1 MGVSISIKSL
11 SFTYHNSKQPAIKDI
26 NGEIKDGEFVVIM
39 GHGGAGK
46 STLCYAT
53 NGIVPRF
60 YRGGEYRGN
69 VYIADRSV
77 REFSISEMAKTVGL
91 VFQDFEAQLFS
102 TNVELEIAFGL
113 ENIGLPRDEISRR
126 IDRYIDFLD
135 LKGKRL
141 SDTSILSG
149 GQKQRLAIGAVI
161 AMEPS
166 VVVMDEPTSDLD
178 PLGRAGVLSLAGLLR
193 ERKRTLVMVDYDPDT
208 PVGADQLW
216 LMKDGEIIGQGRPEK
231 YLSDEKLLLSCGV
244 MPPQT
249 VSLFN
254 RMGWEGSPLTVEAA
268 KDLIEKGN
276 LVKRR
281 NQRKQKD
288 SYFNSNNF
296 FIEAR
301 GVYFRYPNSG
311 NDVLRDINFG
321 IKKGEFIAI
330 LGQNGS
336 GKTTIAKHLN
346 RLLAPTSGD
355 ILIDGKPTTRY
366 RHNELARLVG
376 YVFQN
381 PDYQIFASTVQEEVG
396 FGLKTLGEDHKTI
409 KRNVAEA
416 LAVTGLEGYEHRSP
430 FVLTKGERQRVAVA
444 SVLSVKPEVIILDE
458 PTTGLDYQHQ
468 RDSLEM
474 LKDLNRKGHTVIIIT
489 HSMWI
494 AEEYAHRCIVMK
506 DGKVLDDGETRS
518 VFAHE
523 QRLSQASLIPSP
535 IVRLSN
541 WLGADAMTV
550 EGLAEEL
557 KSYESLTVSG

>member
-1 MGVSISIKSL
+1 
-11 SFTYHNSKQPAIKDI
+11 
-26 NGEIKDGEFVVIM
+26 
-39 GHGGAGK
+39 
-46 STLCYAT
+46 
-53 NGIVPRF
+53 
-60 YRGGEYRGN
+60 
-69 VYIADRSV
+69 
-77 REFSISEMAKTVGL
+77 
-91 VFQDFEAQLFS
+91 
-102 TNVELEIAFGL
+102 
-113 ENIGLPRDEISRR
+113 
-126 IDRYIDFLD
+126 
-135 LKGKRL
+135 
-141 SDTSILSG
+141 
-149 GQKQRLAIGAVI
+149 
-161 AMEPS
+161 
-166 VVVMDEPTSDLD
+166 
-178 PLGRAGVLSLAGLLR
+178 
-193 ERKRTLVMVDYDPDT
+193 
-208 PVGADQLW
+208 
-216 LMKDGEIIGQGRPEK
+216 
-231 YLSDEKLLLSCGV
+231 

-381 PDYQIFASTVQEEVG
+381 PDHQIFASTVQEEVG